1 MATLTKRTVEAAKPA
16 ASVTYVWDDQLAG
29 FALKVLPDG
38 RRRYVVKYRV
48 KGGRNARQRWFG
60 LGTHGQVT
68 CEQARARALQVLS
81 AVARGEDP
89 QAQLMAER
97 TAPTVAELWA
107 RYEAEHLPRKK
118 ERSGAGDRQ
127 KARDHVLP
135 ALGRLKVDEVRRAD
149 IQRLHQKLSDR
160 PYQANRVL
168 ALLSKMFNLA
178 EAWGMRRE
186 HTNPCLHVQRF
197 KESARQRYLAPP
209 ELRALAVALQELEAS
224 GAISASAA
232 AAIKLLLLT
241 GARVSEILS
250 ARWEWIDWPRR
261 VLRLPDSKTGAK
273 EIFLNDQSLLVLTGL
288 IMIEGSSGN
297 PHVIRAR
304 VHGQPITD
312 LARPWNLVC
321 ARANLQGVRIHDLRH
336 TAASVGVASGLNLPV
351 IGRLLGHTQMQT
363 TQRYAHVDID
373 PALVAA
379 NAIGAA
385 LSEMMNR
392 AASES
397 ERA

>member
-1 MATLTKRTVEAAKPA
+1 
-16 ASVTYVWDDQLAG
+16 
-29 FALKVLPDG
+29 
-38 RRRYVVKYRV
+38 
-48 KGGRNARQRWFG
+48 
-60 LGTHGQVT
+60 
-68 CEQARARALQVLS
+68 
-81 AVARGEDP
+81 
-89 QAQLMAER
+89 
-97 TAPTVAELWA
+97 
-107 RYEAEHLPRKK
+107 
-118 ERSGAGDRQ
+118 
-127 KARDHVLP
+127 LP

-209 ELRALAVALQELEAS
+209 ELRALAAALQELEAS
-224 GAISASAA
+224 GDISTSAA
-232 AAIKLLLLT
+232 AAIRLLLLT

-250 ARWEWIDWPRR
+250 ARWEWIDWSRR

-273 EIFLNDQSLLVLTGL
+273 EVFLNDQSLLVLTGL
-288 IMIEGSSGN
+288 MMVGGSSAN

-312 LARPWNLVC
+312 LARPWNLIC
-321 ARANLQGVRIHDLRH
+321 ARANLKGVRIHDLRH

-397 ERA
+397 